1 MGKAIKG
8 CMNEACEA
16 HKKKVNFIA
25 KYEFC
30 PRCGQE
36 LSFVC
41 KECRMKLESDS
52 KKYCVRCESMRKDA
66 REQIAKTV
74 ADKIG
79 RGASAAAT
87 AVAGVAVDV
96 GGKTKDV
103 AGNIVVT
110 IKEHKVAEN
119 SEDAAADGDKEI

>member
-41 KECRMKLESDS
+41 KECRMKLENGS
-52 KKYCVRCESMRKDA
+52 KKHCVRCESMRKDA
-66 REQIAKTV
+66 REQLAKTV
-74 ADKIG
+74 AGKIG
-79 RGASAAAT
+79 KGASAAANV
-87 AVAGVAVDV
+87 VADVAVDV
-96 GGKTKDV
+96 GGKAKDA
-103 AGNIVVT
+103 AGDIVSG
-110 IKEHKVAEN
+110 IKERKASDN
-119 SEDAAADGDKEI
+119 KEEQHSKEK